1 MWCFLSA
8 PVAALH
14 LAFKAQQMH
23 RSAVQPPLSVVMQLC
38 SLASDSLKT
47 CEQTMSSED
56 TLHQV
61 SWCDKYHCSV
71 TVDSVNFSLPILTYF
86 SLGSCWRVTGCCV
99 CAILY
104 GSLAVVVLWDLVC
117 VKNILPDS
125 FAPDMLKMWI
135 CWLIW

>member
-1 MWCFLSA
+1 MASFSA

-23 RSAVQPPLSVVMQLC
+23 RSVVQPPLSVVMQLC

-61 SWCDKYHCSV
+61 SWFD
-71 TVDSVNFSLPILTYF
+71 TIE
-86 SLGSCWRVTGCCV
+86 
-99 CAILY
+99 A
-104 GSLAVVVLWDLVC
+104 
-117 VKNILPDS
+117 
-125 FAPDMLKMWI
+125 
-135 CWLIW
+135 